1 MHITNLTTIWLSLE
15 PVTQWEAVKTHRS
28 AIREPP
34 QNWLPPG
41 WANIACHGHSP
52 CWAWIPPTIREPAGL
67 LPQLPPNDEKEED
80 LVERQRD
87 HIGLPGRNCMSLDV
101 TFSYVITILSC
112 NNKLT

>member
-1 MHITNLTTIWLSLE
+1 MHSITNLTTICLAFE

-34 QNWLPPG
+34 QNWLPPC

-80 LVERQRD
+80 LVERQR
-87 HIGLPGRNCMSLDV
+87 RTCASLDV
-101 TFSYVITILSC
+101 YFFLRDNNIL
-112 NNKLT
+112 LQ

>member
-1 MHITNLTTIWLSLE
+1 MHIRNLTTIWLSLE

-67 LPQLPPNDEKEED
+67 LPQLPPIDEKEED

-101 TFSYVITILSC
+101 TFS
-112 NNKLT
+112 

>member
-1 MHITNLTTIWLSLE
+1 MHITNLTTIWLALAL
-15 PVTQWEAVKTHRS
+15 VTQWEAVKTHRS

-52 CWAWIPPTIREPAGL
+52 CWAAIPPTIREPAGL

-101 TFSYVITILSC
+101 TFS
-112 NNKLT
+112 